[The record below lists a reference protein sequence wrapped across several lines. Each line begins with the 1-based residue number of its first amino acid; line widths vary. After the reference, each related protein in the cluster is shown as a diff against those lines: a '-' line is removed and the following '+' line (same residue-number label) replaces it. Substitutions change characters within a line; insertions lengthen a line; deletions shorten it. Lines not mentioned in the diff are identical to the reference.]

1 VTQVTRP
8 EATYMKNRE
17 AQSPTN
23 QTLKGEIEKKNNY
36 IKGSTFKKKG
46 IKRIMVK
53 IKIKNKLEGDYKFLI
68 GGLN

>member
-1 VTQVTRP
+1 
-8 EATYMKNRE
+8 MKNHE

-23 QTLKGEIEKKNNY
+23 QTLKGEIEQKKKKNNY
-36 IKGSTFKKKG
+36 IKGSTIKKKG